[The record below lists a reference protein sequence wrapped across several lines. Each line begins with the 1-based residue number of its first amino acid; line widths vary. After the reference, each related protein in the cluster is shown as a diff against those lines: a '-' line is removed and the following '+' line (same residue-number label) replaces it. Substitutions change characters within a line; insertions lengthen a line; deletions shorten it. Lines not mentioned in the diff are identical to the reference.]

1 MIDVREEVLAAEAR
15 IRPLVRETP
24 LEEAFDLGEAA
35 RCEAFLKLE
44 NLQATGSFK
53 LRGALSKLLALDAA
67 QRRRGVVAAST
78 GNHGLAVAYGLQKLG
93 IQGSIYLPENASP
106 QKVELLRRY
115 GADVRFHST
124 EPEETE
130 RRARAEAERNGQVYL
145 SPYNDPQVVG
155 GQGTIAVELMQ
166 QLPAV
171 ECVLA
176 AVGGGGLIGGVA
188 GYLKAVRPGV
198 EVIGCLPAH
207 SPVMYASIRAGRIV
221 EMPAKPTLSDGTA
234 GGIEAGAL
242 TFDLCRRYVDDWVL
256 VEEAQIRQAMR
267 RIFEEHRL
275 VIEGSAGVP
284 VAAFLQIKD
293 RLAGKKVAL
302 ILCGGNV
309 DVEVF
314 KRLVC

>member
-1 MIDVREEVLAAEAR
+1 MIDVREEVLAAEHR
-15 IRPLVRETP
+15 IRPFVRETP
-24 LEEAFDLGEAA
+24 LEYAFHLSQTA

-67 QRRRGVVAAST
+67 ERRRGVVAAST

-93 IQGSIYLPENASP
+93 IQGAIYLPENASP

-115 GADVRFHST
+115 DADVRFYST

-130 RRARAEAERNGQVYL
+130 RHARAEAERAGQVYL

-155 GQGTIAVELMQ
+155 GQGTIAIELLR

-171 ECVLA
+171 DCVLV
-176 AVGGGGLIGGVA
+176 AVGGGGLIGGIG
-188 GYLKAVRPGV
+188 GYLKAVRPDV
-198 EVIGCLPAH
+198 EVVACLPKN
-207 SPVMYASIRAGRIV
+207 SPVMYASIQAGRIV
-221 EMPAKPTLSDGTA
+221 EMPTQPTLSDGTA

-256 VEEAQIRQAMR
+256 ADEAQIREGMKL
-267 RIFEEHRL
+267 IFEQQRL
-275 VIEGSAGVP
+275 VVEGSAGVA
-284 VAAFLQIKD
+284 VAAFLQIEE
-293 RLAGKKVAL
+293 RLAGKNVVL
-302 ILCGGNV
+302 VLCGGNV
-309 DVEVF
+309 DMKQF
-314 KRLVC
+314 KALVC